1 MQDFKQALEN
11 ALKQSMEKQ
20 MNNQSSLQNT
30 VNQWDKEE
38 QSRKQVATPA
48 PNFEMGKHRVTTN
61 VSRATF
67 NYVRDNPAQ
76 TKTQITDALVRRGFN
91 ASSVSTLAAQ
101 MVRGGMATMDE
112 KGGITTHLKEYVP
125 IKNGAAIIRLKKKKG
140 IKTPTNKIGRPAKE
154 GIAALG
160 VQAAPVLPKPVPT
173 AKTFDVDQLLSTLSF
188 PQAVELFKKLRFMLG
203 EASRGGL

>member
-1 MQDFKQALEN
+1 MQDFKKALQD
-11 ALKQSMEKQ
+11 ALQ
-20 MNNQSSLQNT
+20 
-30 VNQWDKEE
+30 
-38 QSRKQVATPA
+38 QSRERQMQNANTQTQLNDVVKKWDDEEKARTQVATPA
-48 PNFEMGKHRVTTN
+48 PNFEMGRHRVTTN

-76 TKTQITDALVRRGFN
+76 TKTQITDALVRRGYN

-154 GIAALG
+154 GIAALS
-160 VQAAPVLPKPVPT
+160 VQDAPTLPQATPRPNS
-173 AKTFDVDQLLSTLSF
+173 FDADKLLSTLSF
-188 PQAVELFKKLRFMLG
+188 ADVLVLHKKIKTMLG
-203 EASRGGL
+203 GV